1 MDQAG
6 ILLHEGSPALK
17 LEKPPYGQPQPADRA
32 ETLAALPKPSDVAT
46 DILALSADLASSYDA
61 QLAILVL
68 PPPRLSAN
76 TKIFQY
82 VGRFRSLAELL
93 LDGLEKICF
102 LGPGGLPTSAP
113 EPGQGWNRLGRNT

>member
-1 MDQAG
+1 MDQVG

-17 LEKPPYGQPQPADRA
+17 LKKTPHGQSQSADRA
-32 ETLAALPKPSDVAT
+32 ETFAALPKPSDVAT

-68 PPPRLSAN
+68 PPPRLSTN

-93 LDGLEKICF
+93 LDAMEKVCF